1 MLMLTGPRIQTS
13 EIRVCNECGRP
24 SEPVKYLECGRTLK
38 LRQAAQQGES
48 RMVLNLPL
56 VSIYRLSAALFL
68 AFALSFGS
76 FASARAQA
84 SSANDSQIQA
94 EVTKALNKKQFSAVQ
109 ASVKDGVVDLT
120 GSVKVFADKEEA
132 DKRVHRIKD
141 VAAVRNDIE
150 VGSGEAAISDQ
161 QLQNKLA
168 KKIAYDRVG
177 YGTTAF
183 NAITVS
189 VQNGVVTL
197 GGTAYGP
204 VDKSSAIADAAYMP
218 GVKDVVDEIS
228 VDPVSPMDDRIRVA
242 VARAVYGFPML
253 NKYAIDPAKP
263 IRISV
268 QNGNVTLFGV
278 VDSQGDKNAAGIR
291 ANGVSGVFSVKNDL
305 QVAGQP
311 SDSK

>member
-1 MLMLTGPRIQTS
+1 MVVR
-13 EIRVCNECGRP
+13 
-24 SEPVKYLECGRTLK
+24 
-38 LRQAAQQGES
+38 LRLALIS
-48 RMVLNLPL
+48 
-56 VSIYRLSAALFL
+56 RLSAALLL
-68 AFALSFGS
+68 AVALSFGS
-76 FASARAQA
+76 FALAHAQA
-84 SSANDSQIQA
+84 SSANDSQIQT
-94 EVTKALNKKQFSAVQ
+94 EVTKALNKKQFSGVQ

-120 GSVKVFADKEEA
+120 GSVKVFANKEDA
-132 DKRVHRIKD
+132 DKRIHRIKD

-150 VGSGEAAISDQ
+150 VAETDPPMSDQ
-161 QLQNKLA
+161 ELLNKLA

-183 NAITVS
+183 NAISVS

-204 VDKSSAIADAAYMP
+204 VDASSAIADASYMP
-218 GVKDVVDEIS
+218 GVKDVVNEIS
-228 VDPVSPMDDRIRVA
+228 VDPVSPMDDRIRLA

-291 ANGVSGVFSVKNDL
+291 ANGVPGVFSVKNDL

-311 SDSK
+311 SDNR

>member
-1 MLMLTGPRIQTS
+1 M
-13 EIRVCNECGRP
+13 V
-24 SEPVKYLECGRTLK
+24 LK
-38 LRQAAQQGES
+38 LRLA
-48 RMVLNLPL
+48 
-56 VSIYRLSAALFL
+56 SIFRLSAALSL
-68 AFALSFGS
+68 ALALSFCS
-76 FASARAQA
+76 FASAHAQA

-94 EVTKALNKKQFSAVQ
+94 EVTKALSKKQFSAVQ

-120 GSVKVFADKEEA
+120 GSVKVFADKEDA

-141 VAAVRNDIE
+141 VAAVRNDIQ
-150 VGSGEAAISDQ
+150 VADPDPPMSDQ
-161 QLQNKLA
+161 QLQDKLL
-168 KKIAYDRVG
+168 KKIQYDRVG

-183 NAITVS
+183 NAISVS

-204 VDKSSAIADAAYMP
+204 VDKSSAIADASYMP

-228 VDPVSPMDDRIRVA
+228 VDPVSPMDDRTRIA
-242 VARAVYGFPML
+242 VYRAVYGFPSL

-268 QNGNVTLFGV
+268 QNGHVTLFGV
-278 VDSQGDKNAAGIR
+278 VDSQGDKNVAGIQ
-291 ANGVSGVFSVKNDL
+291 ANGVPGVFSVTNDL

-311 SDSK
+311 TGGK